1 MITEQEKQDHFIRIV
16 GGIKKADRLQQI
28 WNQSYPHYKIS
39 RGEDFR
45 ARAKA
50 EGFTD
55 KQIDAFL
62 QL

>member
-50 EGFTD
+50 EGF
-55 KQIDAFL
+55 AENR
-62 QL
+62 